1 MRDGTKALII
11 VAIAAAV
18 LMVALLATATS
29 AADEAATPT
38 VEPLPAFQAQ
48 HKHFDRSPASRELI
62 AWASG
67 WRRRAARELA
77 LVNRARA
84 CFDLHPLHLKLRVPP
99 RSSWGAVWTAAGRQ
113 WRTATH
119 SYDAEFH
126 RLRHRMSHP
135 GGAGPHRWRPL
146 VRWYW
151 PAPLVET
158 ALHVIALESGGNEHA
173 RNGSGAA
180 GLFQLYPAPSRWADP
195 DYNVWAAFHRKY
207 LPAGG
212 WSPWVVMH

>member
-1 MRDGTKALII
+1 MRYVPKMALIVVI
-11 VAIAAAV
+11 AVAI
-18 LMVALLATATS
+18 LMVALLATPRS
-29 AADEAATPT
+29 AAEEAATTT
-38 VEPLPAFQAQ
+38 VEPSPAAQANR
-48 HKHFDRSPASRELI
+48 KHFDRSPASRELV
-62 AWASG
+62 AWAEG
-67 WRRRAARELA
+67 WRRRAAGQLA

-84 CFDLHPLHLKLRVPP
+84 CFGLPALHQRVRIPP
-99 RSSWGAVWTAAGRQ
+99 RSAWAAVWTAAGGQ
-113 WRTATH
+113 WREAAR
-119 SYDAEFH
+119 SYDREFH
-126 RLRHRMSHP
+126 RLRHRMIHP

-146 VRWYW
+146 VRWHW

-158 ALHVIALESGGNEHA
+158 ALHVIALESGGNERA